1 MFAGAP
7 FRLLEGREGVY
18 FSNKLRKATLG
29 AALLAAALGGMP
41 MKPEEV
47 EELLQ
52 AHTRDEIVQ
61 VMDAE
66 EPDDESPDRFRLE

>member
-1 MFAGAP
+1 
-7 FRLLEGREGVY
+7 
-18 FSNKLRKATLG
+18 LG

-41 MKPEEV
+41 MKPEEI

>member
-1 MFAGAP
+1 
-7 FRLLEGREGVY
+7 
-18 FSNKLRKATLG
+18 
-29 AALLAAALGGMP
+29 MP
-41 MKPEEV
+41 MKPEEI